1 MEGGIE
7 MHKKC
12 YGIPYVGE
20 QARRKAWR
28 NGLKVG
34 GGGWGALCCAERIP
48 HERIL
53 HTCLD
58 PPTRSKFAQDSF
70 VHINQKDFLAFKL
83 SNLNF
88 RVQ

>member
-1 MEGGIE
+1 ME
-7 MHKKC
+7 
-12 YGIPYVGE
+12 YVGE
-20 QARRKAWR
+20 QERKKAWI

-34 GGGWGALCCAERIP
+34 GGGYDARREFL

-70 VHINQKDFLAFKL
+70 VHINQKYFLAFKL